1 MHQEVIMEEHSIL
14 AAFSQADGLPRAAL
28 RAAATDRTRLA
39 PRFIALIEEFLTLP
53 PAERP
58 KQTPF
63 FFIFH
68 LLGEWREQA
77 AYRTLGKF
85 LRLPEEHLCPI
96 LGDAVTS
103 TVNRVMVQVFDGDPE
118 PLFDVIRDEYADEFV
133 RYRMCAALAT
143 LVLQGDLDRKR
154 AEVFLRDCFSNLQ
167 PQETNYVWVGWME
180 AVARLGLEAYSR
192 IVETACKRQYIDP
205 GVCGHK
211 HFLEDLSRAA
221 TEEGRA
227 MWLADDDLKPFGDT
241 VDELSRWHCFNEE
254 RRKRVPRHQA
264 QPRPSAEWLDNSR
277 RNQPIRSTKVG
288 RNVSYPCGSG
298 KKFKKCCAA

>member
-1 MHQEVIMEEHSIL
+1 MHQEAIMDEHSIL
-14 AAFSQADGLPRAAL
+14 ASFSQADGLPRAAL
-28 RAAATDRTRLA
+28 RAAAADRARLA

-68 LLGEWREQA
+68 LLGDWRQKA
-77 AYRTLGKF
+77 AYRTLAKF
-85 LRLPEEHLCPI
+85 LRLPDEHLYPI

-103 TVNRVMVQVFDGDPE
+103 TVNRVIVQVFDGDPE
-118 PLFDVIRDEYADEFV
+118 PLFDVIRDKRADEFV
-133 RYRMCAALAT
+133 RSRMCDALAT
-143 LVLQGDLDRKR
+143 LVLQGDLDRRR

-167 PQETNYVWVGWME
+167 PQATNYAWVGWME
-180 AVARLGLEAYSR
+180 AIAKLGLEAYCG
-192 IVETACKRQYIDP
+192 IVETVFKRQYIDP
-205 GVCGHK
+205 GVCGYK

-241 VDELSRWHCFNEE
+241 IDELSRWHCFNEE
-254 RRKRVPRHQA
+254 RLKLAPRHKVRA
-264 QPRPSAEWLDNSR
+264 RPSAERLDKTR

-288 RNVSYPCGSG
+288 RNASCPCGSG

>member
-1 MHQEVIMEEHSIL
+1 MDEHSIL
-14 AAFSQADGLPRAAL
+14 AAFSQDGLPRAAL
-28 RAAATDRTRLA
+28 RAAAADRTRLA

-68 LLGEWREQA
+68 LLGDWREEA
-77 AYRTLGKF
+77 AYRTLAKF

-96 LGDAVTS
+96 LGDAVVS
-103 TVNRVMVQVFDGDPE
+103 TVNRVMVSVFDGDPV
-118 PLFDVIRDEYADEFV
+118 PLFDVIRDKHADEYV
-133 RYRMCAALAT
+133 RSRTCDALST

-167 PQETNYVWVGWME
+167 PQATNYVWVGWME
-180 AVARLGLEAYSR
+180 AVAKLGLEAYSE
-192 IVETACKRQYIDP
+192 IVETAFKREYIDP
-205 GVCGHK
+205 GVCAYK
-211 HFLEDLSRAA
+211 HFLRDLSHAA

-241 VDELSRWHCFNEE
+241 VDELSKWHCFKEE
-254 RRKRVPRHQA
+254 RLIQAPRQQP
-264 QPRPSAEWLDNSR
+264 QPRSSADWLDNSR
-277 RNQPIRSTKVG
+277 RNQTIRSIKIG
-288 RNVSYPCGSG
+288 RNMPCPCGSG

>member
-1 MHQEVIMEEHSIL
+1 MDEHSIL
-14 AAFSQADGLPRAAL
+14 MAFSQSDGLPRAAL
-28 RAAATDRTRLA
+28 RAAAIDRTRLV
-39 PRFIALIEEFLTLP
+39 PRFIALMEEFLTLP

-68 LLGEWREQA
+68 LLGDWREKA
-77 AYRTLGKF
+77 AYRTLAKI
-85 LRLPEEHLCPI
+85 LRLPDEHLGPI

-118 PLFDVIRDEYADEFV
+118 PLFDVIRDKHADEFV
-133 RYRMCAALAT
+133 RSRMCDALVT
-143 LVLQGDLDRKR
+143 LVLQGNLDRTR

-167 PQETNYVWVGWME
+167 PQATNYVWVGWME
-180 AVARLGLEAYSR
+180 AVARLGLEAYSG
-192 IVETACKRQYIDP
+192 IVETAFKRQYIDP
-205 GVCGHK
+205 GVCGYK

-264 QPRPSAEWLDNSR
+264 QPRPSTGWLDNSR

-288 RNVSYPCGSG
+288 RNVSCPCGSG